1 MPLNHRAEHSKL
13 TPCHISM
20 VIEANGLLPGRQ
32 CAGGSVS
39 LCPHQRGWHGETT
52 DADCASSMANS
63 IDRIPYTY
71 ETRARHGCKDLY
83 EAQLR
88 RSIRLQICC
97 IKSSEG
103 NPTVGDVTSERPLQQ
118 YSSLLALYG

>member
-39 LCPHQRGWHGETT
+39 LCQHQRGWHGETT
-52 DADCASSMANS
+52 DADCACSMAKIS
-63 IDRIPYTY
+63 IGSRTPTGP
-71 ETRARHGCKDLY
+71 ERGMAARSVVAPLISRCRWG
-83 EAQLR
+83 
-88 RSIRLQICC
+88 
-97 IKSSEG
+97 KS
-103 NPTVGDVTSERPLQQ
+103 
-118 YSSLLALYG
+118 